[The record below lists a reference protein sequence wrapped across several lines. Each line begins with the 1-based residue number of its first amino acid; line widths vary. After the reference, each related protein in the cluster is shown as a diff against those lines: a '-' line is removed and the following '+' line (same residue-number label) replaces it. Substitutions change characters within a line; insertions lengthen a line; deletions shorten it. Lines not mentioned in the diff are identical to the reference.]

1 MCVYLS
7 EFVSVRQC
15 VYMCVSVRENMCV
28 TAYLRD
34 CVCGNIFKKYIGI
47 IIQIVQL
54 PTCCYVSIGCCHTL
68 AFLHFVR
75 HETNIIFNAE
85 I

>member
-1 MCVYLS
+1 MCVF
-7 EFVSVRQC
+7 ERICECQT
-15 VYMCVSVRENMCV
+15 MCVSVRENMCV

-54 PTCCYVSIGCCHTL
+54 PPRCYVSIGIGIVM
-68 AFLHFVR
+68 F
-75 HETNIIFNAE
+75 
-85 I
+85 